1 MAFMTTFIA
10 LLCGINVGGNRK
22 VPMAQLCAL
31 GDEIGFVDTRSYIQ
45 SGNLVFSGPGTRG
58 DVETKLERAILAQF
72 GFSVDVLVR
81 TARQWSTCAAG
92 NPFREASE
100 LEPNRVM
107 MLLSK
112 ETPRPD
118 AAVSLSSRATGGER
132 IVAVEDVLWVH
143 YPAGV
148 GSSKLTPSVLDRL
161 VGSKVTARN
170 WRTVVKLRELA
181 SSER

>member
-1 MAFMTTFIA
+1 MTTFIA

-31 GDEIGFVDTRSYIQ
+31 GNDIGFVDTRSYIQ
-45 SGNLVFSGPGTRG
+45 SGNLVFSGPGAAG
-58 DVETKLERAILAQF
+58 GAETKLERSILAQF
-72 GFSVDVLVR
+72 GFPVDVLVR
-81 TARQWSTCAAG
+81 TIRQWGTYAAG

-112 ETPRPD
+112 ATPKPD
-118 AAVSLSSRATGGER
+118 AVACLQSRAAGGER

-143 YPAGV
+143 YPGGV